1 MDNNS
6 TDVALAALVYA
17 IQNEEDGTRFYTEV
31 AKRVSDRK
39 GRALFE
45 SLARDETNHFHIL
58 VAEYLSL
65 RNGGGWL
72 SLEGAEKA
80 DVPAMG
86 QFRADVAPAAGEPLF
101 ADADK
106 VLAQLD
112 TGTGNLEAIDL
123 GLRAERRGYEL
134 YRQARDGATD
144 DLAQAAYQLLMNEE
158 SRHFEWL
165 QKSREYL
172 ANNKTYWDDSELP
185 FFEG

>member
-1 MDNNS
+1 
-6 TDVALAALVYA
+6 
-17 IQNEEDGTRFYTEV
+17 
-31 AKRVSDRK
+31 
-39 GRALFE
+39 
-45 SLARDETNHFHIL
+45 
-58 VAEYLSL
+58 
-65 RNGGGWL
+65 
-72 SLEGAEKA
+72 
-80 DVPAMG
+80 MG